1 MEPDIDVSKEQIDKI
16 PVWIRIRELDIK
28 YWGKSA
34 LTKIAGMGGK
44 PLEADRAT
52 TNKERLVFARV
63 LVEVSLNQKYPTSV
77 FFENEWVK

>member
-1 MEPDIDVSKEQIDKI
+1 MI
-16 PVWIRIRELDIK
+16 
-28 YWGKSA
+28 
-34 LTKIAGMGGK
+34 GK
-44 PLEADRAT
+44 PLKVDRAT